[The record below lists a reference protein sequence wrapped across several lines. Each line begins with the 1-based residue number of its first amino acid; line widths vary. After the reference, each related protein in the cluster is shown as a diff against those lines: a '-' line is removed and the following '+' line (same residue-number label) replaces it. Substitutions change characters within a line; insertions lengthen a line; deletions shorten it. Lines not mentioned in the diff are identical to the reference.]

1 MPISGRKVERR
12 ALILLLEVGV
22 TARSKKLICDG
33 RLPILGLDEQL
44 CGPMRVLLV
53 DEGLRALCRQQRAN
67 LRCVTIKRGIPKLLS
82 RHSCPLILD
91 FIYWQLAW
99 TTSAPLAICQ
109 GIKHSFKA
117 FYFFFSPN

>member
-67 LRCVTIKRGIPKLLS
+67 LRCITITRGSPKLLP
-82 RHSCPLILD
+82 RHSFPTPSLCFSSLFPWNLYILSVRP
-91 FIYWQLAW
+91 
-99 TTSAPLAICQ
+99 T
-109 GIKHSFKA
+109 H
-117 FYFFFSPN
+117 